1 MRNRNRTP
9 LRVSIVAA
17 FVAIL
22 VSFLFGG
29 ATRAANTA
37 NTAKITAKIT
47 AISSGSS
54 QVSSP
59 VTVKGT
65 WSTKKLEVGQTFTVT
80 SDVINW
86 AYDFPFTVDS
96 GDKIG
101 SCKADK
107 GTLTCSVDN
116 VPASI
121 ADKTDISGTWWT
133 SARIQKTA
141 VGKKTGEITLNGKV
155 YPFTLGDK
163 DGDGVCDN
171 DCSGGH
177 YEDAKP
183 ENSKWGWVNPD
194 GTTSW
199 MITWIAEPG
208 TVYTIHDE
216 YTELSAGV
224 KCTTGATWDPETTL
238 YADAELVDA
247 NTIKATAPKD
257 AKVCVTYTPK
267 PMATPAGAKTVTNVA
282 TINGLKLERTIDVKV
297 DGGTDGDGTT
307 PAPTPTPTPT
317 PTPAPTPEP
326 SVTPTPVPTPTPS
339 TTPEPSPSATP
350 STPTPEPSP
359 SVTPTPTPTPEP
371 SSTPSAPTPSTTPSV
386 TPTPSP
392 STTPTP
398 SATPTPAPQHKKLA
412 VTGTS
417 GDIVTSAVALV
428 ALGGF
433 LIWVRRRQ
441 TAHSER

>member
-37 NTAKITAKIT
+37 NTAKITA
-47 AISSGSS
+47 ISSGSS

-65 WSTKKLEVGQTFTVT
+65 WSTNKLEVGQTFTVT

-155 YPFTLGDK
+155 YPFTFGDK
-163 DGDGVCDN
+163 DGDGTCDS

-177 YEDAKP
+177 YEDATP
-183 ENSKWGWVNPD
+183 ENSKWGWTNPD

-224 KCTTGATWDPETTL
+224 KCTTGATWDPETTV

-282 TINGLKLERTIDVKV
+282 TVNGLKLERTIDVKV

-326 SVTPTPVPTPTPS
+326 TPTPEPSPS
-339 TTPEPSPSATP
+339 TTPEPSPSA
-350 STPTPEPSP
+350 PSP
-359 SVTPTPTPTPEP
+359 ST
-371 SSTPSAPTPSTTPSV
+371 TPSAPTPSPSATP

-392 STTPTP
+392 TTSRPVPLPTPVIERYKEPTP
-398 SATPTPAPQHKKLA
+398 SAAPTPNPAPQHKKLA

-417 GDIVTSAVALV
+417 GDVVTSAVALV

-433 LIWVRRRQ
+433 LIWARRRQ

>member
-37 NTAKITAKIT
+37 KITAKIT

-65 WSTKKLEVGQTFTVT
+65 WSTEKLEVGQTFTVT

-155 YPFTLGDK
+155 YPFTFGDK
-163 DGDGVCDN
+163 DGDGTCDS

-177 YEDAKP
+177 YEDATP
-183 ENSKWGWVNPD
+183 ENSKWGWTNPD

-224 KCTTGATWDPETTL
+224 KCTTGATWDPETTF

-282 TINGLKLERTIDVKV
+282 TVNGLKLERTIDVKV

-317 PTPAPTPEP
+317 PAPTPEP
-326 SVTPTPVPTPTPS
+326 
-339 TTPEPSPSATP
+339 
-350 STPTPEPSP
+350 TPTPEPSP
-359 SVTPTPTPTPEP
+359 SAP
-371 SSTPSAPTPSTTPSV
+371 SPSTTPSAPTPNTTPSV

-392 STTPTP
+392 STTPTRKPPLPTPVIERYKEPTP
-398 SATPTPAPQHKKLA
+398 SAIPTPAPQHKKLA

-417 GDIVTSAVALV
+417 GDVVTSAVALV

-433 LIWVRRRQ
+433 LIWARRRQ

>member
-37 NTAKITAKIT
+37 KITAKIT

-65 WSTKKLEVGQTFTVT
+65 WSTNKLEVGQTFTVT

-155 YPFTLGDK
+155 YPFTFGDK
-163 DGDGVCDN
+163 DGDGTCDS

-177 YEDAKP
+177 YEDATP
-183 ENSKWGWVNPD
+183 ENSKWGWTNPD

-224 KCTTGATWDPETTL
+224 KCTTGATWDPETTF

-282 TINGLKLERTIDVKV
+282 TVNGLKLERTIDVKV

-307 PAPTPTPTPT
+307 PAPTPTP
-317 PTPAPTPEP
+317 EP
-326 SVTPTPVPTPTPS
+326 SPS
-339 TTPEPSPSATP
+339 TTPEPSPSAPSPTPSPSATP
-350 STPTPEPSP
+350 ST
-359 SVTPTPTPTPEP
+359 
-371 SSTPSAPTPSTTPSV
+371 PTPSTTPSV

-392 STTPTP
+392 STTPTRKPPLPTPVIERHEEPTP

-417 GDIVTSAVALV
+417 GDVVASAVALV
-428 ALGGF
+428 TLGGF
-433 LIWVRRRQ
+433 LIWARRRQ
-441 TAHSER
+441 TARSER

>member
-37 NTAKITAKIT
+37 KITAEIT

-155 YPFTLGDK
+155 YPFTFGDK
-163 DGDGVCDN
+163 DGNGVCDN

-224 KCTTGATWDPETTL
+224 KCTTGATWDPETTF

-282 TINGLKLERTIDVKV
+282 TVNSLKLERTIDVKV

-317 PTPAPTPEP
+317 PEP
-326 SVTPTPVPTPTPS
+326 SPS
-339 TTPEPSPSATP
+339 APSPAPSPSATP
-350 STPTPEPSP
+350 ST
-359 SVTPTPTPTPEP
+359 
-371 SSTPSAPTPSTTPSV
+371 PTPSTTPSV
-386 TPTPSP
+386 TPTPAP
-392 STTPTP
+392 STTPTRRPVPLPTPVIERYEEPTP

-412 VTGTS
+412 VTGAT
-417 GDIVTSAVALV
+417 GSAIAGAIAL
-428 ALGGF
+428 ASLGGF
-433 LIWVRRRQ
+433 LLWARRRQ
-441 TAHSER
+441 TARSER